1 MTRTRGWGA
10 GALLLALFP
19 NYLIAVSSL
28 FMIGAGTRTRGWG
41 SGALLLAALIVAP
54 GGLAAQALAD
64 YDYENLSFRGFGLE
78 GGWIFPNNVE
88 PTYTL
93 GGRIDL
99 GFLGPGLRIV
109 PTVLYWSSD
118 LEEGEVA
125 ELESRLESLVD
136 SQSPPGTPPAS
147 VVLSPIEWRDVVI
160 GLDAQFVWSL
170 PGPVLSYLGS
180 GVSAHILN
188 GKGPAIDG
196 TFVEDLLDS
205 VRAGI
210 NVHAGLEYAA
220 HDRFR
225 IYGEGRGEAL
235 DDLAYLELRLGGRFF
250 LSPTPS
256 ALGAAR

>member
-1 MTRTRGWGA
+1 MTRRTGGAGFWAIVTATALGAGPAGA
-10 GALLLALFP
+10 GA
-19 NYLIAVSSL
+19 
-28 FMIGAGTRTRGWG
+28 
-41 SGALLLAALIVAP
+41 
-54 GGLAAQALAD
+54 QDLAD
-64 YDYENLSFRGFGLE
+64 YDYENLSFRGVGLE
-78 GGWIFPNNVE
+78 GGWIFPNNVD

-93 GGRIDL
+93 GGRVDL

-109 PTVLYWSSD
+109 PTVTYWSSD

-125 ELESRLESLVD
+125 ELEGRLESLVD
-136 SQSPPGTPPAS
+136 EQSPPGSPPADID
-147 VVLSPIEWRDVVI
+147 LSPIEWRDLVI
-160 GLDAQFVWSL
+160 GLHGQFVWSL
-170 PGPVLSYLGS
+170 PGTVHSYVGT

-210 NVHAGLEYAA
+210 NVHLGLEYAP

-235 DDLAYLELRLGGRFF
+235 DDLAYLELRLGAKLF
-250 LSPTPS
+250 LDPTPP
-256 ALGAAR
+256 ALGLRR